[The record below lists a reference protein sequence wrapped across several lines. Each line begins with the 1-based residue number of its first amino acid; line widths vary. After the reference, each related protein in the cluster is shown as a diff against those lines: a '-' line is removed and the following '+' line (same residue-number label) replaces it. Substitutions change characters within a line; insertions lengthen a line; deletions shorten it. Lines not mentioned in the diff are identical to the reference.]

1 MCKDLMSQTTSND
14 IARPFFQNLN
24 GLRFVGALAVL
35 LFHSFSLEREIWGDF
50 FQSYWFQKVY
60 LVISKGH
67 LGIIL
72 FFVLSGFLITYL
84 LLYENA
90 KTGRINLFNYLMRR
104 FLRVWPMYFLVVLFG
119 FFLFPK
125 LPYGIE
131 TIHEFWRFALF
142 FSNIDEILLGI
153 NDKIN
158 FLSATW
164 TVSVEEQF
172 YLTWGILIGLIS
184 FRKHRTYLFFF
195 SAIII
200 GSLIFRA
207 YHLTDHRILY
217 FHTFSVMS
225 DLAFGGI
232 IGLLAF
238 KGKIIPFFERLK
250 KWQIVLFYL
259 VAGIIFLIEGHL
271 FKGFLFT
278 FERFVPGAIFA
289 FIILE
294 QVYAKNSFYKI
305 DKVPYFF
312 SSGELTYGFYIFHC
326 IFIYYWGIF
335 FKNHGYTEH
344 LWQFILFVLTV
355 FVSTYALAWISLH
368 YFERPILALKK
379 YFR

>member
-1 MCKDLMSQTTSND
+1 MSKTSSSE
-14 IARPFFQNLN
+14 IARPFFDNLN

-35 LFHSFSLEREIWGDF
+35 LFHCFSLEREIWGDF
-50 FQSYWFQKVY
+50 FQGYWFQKVY
-60 LVISKGH
+60 TVVGKGH

-119 FFLFPK
+119 FFIFPK

-142 FSNIDEILLGI
+142 FSNIDEILLGE
-153 NDKIN
+153 NDSLN

-172 YLTWGILIGLIS
+172 YLTWGILIGIIS
-184 FRKHRTYLFFF
+184 FRKHTTYLLFFCT
-195 SAIII
+195 IILV
-200 GSLIFRA
+200 SLIFRA
-207 YHLTDHRILY
+207 FHLGEDRVLY

-238 KGKIIPFFERLK
+238 TGKVKSFFEKLTRV
-250 KWQIVLFYL
+250 QIVLFYL
-259 VAGIIFLIEGHL
+259 FAAIIFLIEGHI
-271 FKGFLFT
+271 FRGFLFT

-294 QVYAKNSFYKI
+294 QVYSKNSFYKI

-312 SSGELTYGFYIFHC
+312 TSGELTYGFYMFHC
-326 IFIYYWGIF
+326 FFIYYWSIF

-344 LWQFILFVLTV
+344 VWQFVFYVLLV
-355 FVSTYALAWISLH
+355 FTCTYALAWISLH
-368 YFERPILALKK
+368 YFERPILALKR